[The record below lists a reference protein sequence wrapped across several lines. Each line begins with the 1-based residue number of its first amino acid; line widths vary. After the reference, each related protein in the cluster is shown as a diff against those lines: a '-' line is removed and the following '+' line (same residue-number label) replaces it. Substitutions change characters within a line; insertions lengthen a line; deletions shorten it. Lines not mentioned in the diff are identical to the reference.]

1 MGRIHPGSK
10 SRGAVPERATR
21 WQTTGCRTPG
31 SGWDRG
37 RVEARAEALPPGVA
51 GLVWAGINFTWS
63 DKGAPPRTTCGRDIF
78 HVPHLVPPPQGS
90 RPLPPRAAFLW
101 GCGWHAGRSPEVAGG
116 GGGLHPSKER
126 KRGARGVLCCGI
138 IAPWPPKVRCD
149 PNPPVMGPECE
160 RIRKQRHRRLD
171 ESRWGHAGAGSL
183 IQ

>member
-1 MGRIHPGSK
+1 MGRIHPCSK

-21 WQTTGCRTPG
+21 WRTTGCRTPG
-31 SGWDRG
+31 GGWDGG
-37 RVEARAEALPPGVA
+37 RVEARAEALPPGAA

-63 DKGAPPRTTCGRDIF
+63 DQGAPPRTTCGRDIF

-138 IAPWPPKVRCD
+138 IVPWPPKVRCD

-171 ESRWGHAGAGSL
+171 ESQWGHAGAGSL

>member
-21 WQTTGCRTPG
+21 WRTTGCRTPG
-31 SGWDRG
+31 GGWDGG
-37 RVEARAEALPPGVA
+37 RVEAGQKPCLQVPPAWCGLELTSRGVTRAPLRGPPVGGTFSMCPIWCLRPRAHGRSLRGRRSFGAVA
-51 GLVWAGINFTWS
+51 GM
-63 DKGAPPRTTCGRDIF
+63 R
-78 HVPHLVPPPQGS
+78 
-90 RPLPPRAAFLW
+90 
-101 GCGWHAGRSPEVAGG
+101 GWSPEVAGG

-138 IAPWPPKVRCD
+138 IVPWPPKVRCD